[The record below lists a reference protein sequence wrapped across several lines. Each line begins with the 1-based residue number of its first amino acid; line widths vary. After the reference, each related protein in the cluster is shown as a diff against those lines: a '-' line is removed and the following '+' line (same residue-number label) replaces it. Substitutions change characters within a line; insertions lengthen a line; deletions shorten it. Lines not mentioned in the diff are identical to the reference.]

1 VGTELVMRRR
11 LSAEQQE
18 RRQRVVDVATA
29 LAQEGGYDAVV
40 MKDVAERSGVAL
52 ATLYRWFA
60 SKDHL
65 LCEVLLE
72 WGARVEAD
80 LRADPPRDEDGPER
94 VLAFIRRLSATVA
107 AYPRLAAA
115 ITSALVSFD
124 ASVVE
129 HQDDFHEMVVRWID
143 LALGDL
149 DIPGRATV
157 IEVLEAVCFVGLIG
171 LVGERTTTDDFG
183 ARLER
188 AAHVLLAPTPFA
200 APARD

>member
-1 VGTELVMRRR
+1 MLAVVGSELVMRRR

-18 RRQRVVDVATA
+18 RRQRVIEVATA
-29 LAQEGGYDAVV
+29 LATEGGYDAVV

-80 LRADPPRDEDGPER
+80 LRAAPPAESAGAER
-94 VLAFIRRLSATVA
+94 ILDFVRRLTETVA
-107 AYPRLAAA
+107 AFPRLAAA
-115 ITSALVSFD
+115 VTRAVVSFD
-124 ASVVE
+124 PNVLE
-129 HQDDFHEMVVRWID
+129 HQDDFDELVGRWID

-149 DIPGRATV
+149 DVPNRESV
-157 IEVLEAVCFVGLIG
+157 IEVLEAVCFANLIG
-171 LVGERTTTDDFG
+171 LVGGRTTLADFG

-188 AAHVLLAPTPFA
+188 AAQAVLSPAPLPH
-200 APARD
+200 

>member
-1 VGTELVMRRR
+1 MVGPDLVMRRR

-18 RRQRVVDVATA
+18 RRQRVVAVATT
-29 LAQEGGYDAVV
+29 LAQDGGYDAVV

-72 WGARVEAD
+72 WGARVEDD
-80 LRADPPRDEDGPER
+80 LRADPPQEEHGPDRLIDFVHR
-94 VLAFIRRLSATVA
+94 VSAAVA
-107 AYPRLAAA
+107 AHPRLAAA
-115 ITSALVSFD
+115 VTSALVSFD

-129 HQDDFHEMVVRWID
+129 HQDDFHEMVVRWIN

-149 DIPGRATV
+149 DIPDRTTV
-157 IEVLEAVCFVGLIG
+157 TEVLEAVCFVGLIG
-171 LVGERTTTDDFG
+171 LVSGRTDAAEFD
-183 ARLER
+183 ARLDR
-188 AAHVLLAPTPFA
+188 AARALLTSEPV
-200 APARD
+200 PAD